1 MALPTYLDLVNDVL
15 VRMREPEVTT
25 VAENTV
31 SNLVGKYINDAK
43 RQVSDA
49 YDWDAFNTPITVS
62 TIANTTGP
70 YSLTGAGV
78 RYKTMDVIN
87 TTSFYEMQPLSHAN
101 YDSFYYT
108 TPTPTKGLPMYYS
121 IKGVDTNG
129 DIKVNFWPVPD
140 AVYSIRFSLIVPE
153 ADFTTDTSTTL
164 LAKEPIVLGAFA
176 RALVERG
183 EDGGLSS
190 SEAYAMYKSC
200 MSDLIA
206 LELARSPENDTFEA
220 V

>member
-1 MALPTYLDLVNDVL
+1 MALSTYLDLVNDVL
-15 VRMREPEVTT
+15 VRMREPQVST
-25 VAENTV
+25 VSENTV
-31 SNLVGKYINDAK
+31 STLVGKYVNDAK

-70 YSLTGAGV
+70 YSITGAGV

-87 TTSFYEMQPLSHAN
+87 TTSFYELSPLSHAN

-140 AVYSIRFSLIVPE
+140 AVYAIRFSLIVPE

-176 RALVERG
+176 RALIERG
-183 EDGGLSS
+183 EDGGLNS
-190 SEAYAMYKSC
+190 SEAFAMYKSC

>member
-1 MALPTYLDLVNDVL
+1 MALPTYLQLVNDVL
-15 VRMREPEVTT
+15 VRMREPQVST
-25 VAENTV
+25 VSENTV
-31 SNLVGKYINDAK
+31 SALVGKYINDAK

-49 YDWDAFNTPITVS
+49 YDWDAFNTPITVN

-70 YSLTGAGV
+70 YSITGAGV

-87 TTSFYEMQPLSHAN
+87 TTSFYELSPLSHAN

-153 ADFTTDTSTTL
+153 ADFTTDSSTTL

-183 EDGGLSS
+183 EDGGLTS
-190 SEAYAMYKSC
+190 SEAYALYKSC
-200 MSDLIA
+200 LSDLIA
-206 LELARSPENDTFEA
+206 LELARSPENDQFEA

>member
-15 VRMREPEVTT
+15 VRMREPQVST
-25 VAENTV
+25 VSENTV
-31 SNLVGKYINDAK
+31 SALVGKYVNDAK

-70 YSLTGAGV
+70 YSITGAGV

-87 TTSFYEMQPLSHAN
+87 TTSFYELSPLSHAN

-140 AVYSIRFSLIVPE
+140 AVYAIRFSLIVPE
-153 ADFTTDTSTTL
+153 ADFTTDSSTTL

-190 SEAYAMYKSC
+190 SEAYALYKSS

>member
-15 VRMREPEVTT
+15 VRMREPQVSS

-31 SNLVGKYINDAK
+31 SSLVGKYINDSK
-43 RQVSDA
+43 RQVADA
-49 YDWDAFNTPITVS
+49 YDWDAFNTAITVS
-62 TIANTTGP
+62 TIANNTGP
-70 YSLTGAGV
+70 YSLTGAGI

-87 TTSFYEMQPLSHAN
+87 TTAYNQLTPLSHQQ
-101 YDSFYYT
+101 YDNFYYT
-108 TPTPTKGLPMYYS
+108 IPNPTKGIPLYFT
-121 IKGVDTNG
+121 IRGVDSNG
-129 DIKVNFWPVPD
+129 DIKVVFLPVPD
-140 AVYSIRFSLIVPE
+140 AVYTIRFSLIVPE
-153 ADFTTDTSTTL
+153 TDFVNNTDTTL

-190 SEAYAMYKSC
+190 SEAYALYKS
-200 MSDLIA
+200 SLADLIS

-220 V
+220 T

>member
-70 YSLTGAGV
+70 YSITGAGV
-78 RYKTMDVIN
+78 RFKTMDVIN

-140 AVYSIRFSLIVPE
+140 AVYNIRFSLIVPE

>member
-1 MALPTYLDLVNDVL
+1 MALPTYLQLVNDVL

-31 SNLVGKYINDAK
+31 SALVGKYINDAK

-49 YDWDAFNTPITVS
+49 YDWDAFNTPITVN

-70 YSLTGAGV
+70 YSITGAGV
-78 RYKTMDVIN
+78 RFKTMDVIN
-87 TTSFYEMQPLSHAN
+87 TTSFYQMSPLSHAN

-108 TPTPTKGLPMYYS
+108 TPTPTTGLPMYYS

-153 ADFTTDTSTTL
+153 ADFTTDASTTL

-190 SEAYAMYKSC
+190 SEAYALYKSS

>member
-1 MALPTYLDLVNDVL
+1 MALPTYLELVNDVL
-15 VRMREPEVTT
+15 VRMREPQVTT
-25 VAENTV
+25 VSENTV
-31 SNLVGKYINDAK
+31 SALVGKYINDAK

-49 YDWDAFNTPITVS
+49 YDWDAFNTPITVN

-70 YSLTGAGV
+70 YSITGAGV

-87 TTSFYEMQPLSHAN
+87 TTSFYEMSPLSHAN

-108 TPTPTKGLPMYYS
+108 TPTPTTGLPMYYS

-153 ADFTTDTSTTL
+153 ADFSTDASTTL
-164 LAKEPIVLGAFA
+164 LAKEPIILGAYA
-176 RALVERG
+176 RALIERG
-183 EDGGLSS
+183 EDGGLNS
-190 SEAYAMYKSC
+190 SEAFAMYKSC

>member
-1 MALPTYLDLVNDVL
+1 MALPTYLQLVNDVL
-15 VRMREPEVTT
+15 VRMREPT
-25 VAENTV
+25 VSTVSENTV
-31 SNLVGKYINDAK
+31 SALVGKYINDAK

-70 YSLTGAGV
+70 YSITGAGV
-78 RYKTMDVIN
+78 RFKTMDVIN
-87 TTSFYEMQPLSHAN
+87 TTSFYQMSPLSHAN

-108 TPTPTKGLPMYYS
+108 TPTPTTGLPMYYS

-153 ADFTTDTSTTL
+153 ADFSTDSSTTL

-190 SEAYAMYKSC
+190 SEAYALYKSC

>member
-15 VRMREPEVTT
+15 VRMREPQVST
-25 VAENTV
+25 VSENTV
-31 SNLVGKYINDAK
+31 STLVGKYVNDAK

-49 YDWDAFNTPITVS
+49 YDWDAFNTPITVN

-70 YSLTGAGV
+70 YSITGAGV

-87 TTSFYEMQPLSHAN
+87 TTSFYELSPLSHAN

-153 ADFTTDTSTTL
+153 ADFTTDASTTL

-190 SEAYAMYKSC
+190 SEAYALYKSC
-200 MSDLIA
+200 LSDLIS
-206 LELARSPENDTFEA
+206 LELARSPENDQFEA

>member
-15 VRMREPEVTT
+15 VRLREPTVTT
-25 VAENTV
+25 VSETSFSA
-31 SNLVGKYINDAK
+31 LIGKFINDTK

-62 TIANTTGP
+62 TTANSTGP
-70 YSLTGAGV
+70 YSLTGAGI

-87 TTSFYEMQPLSHAN
+87 TTNFYEMSPLSHAN

-108 TPTPTKGLPMYYS
+108 TPTPTKGLPMYYT
-121 IKGVDTNG
+121 IRGVDTSG
-129 DIKVNFWPVPD
+129 DIKVVFWPVPD
-140 AVYSIRFSLIVPE
+140 AIYNIRFSLIVPE
-153 ADFTTDTSTTL
+153 ADFTTDASTTL
-164 LAKEPIVLGAFA
+164 LAKEPIVLGAYA

-183 EDGGLSS
+183 EDGGLST
-190 SEAYAMYKSC
+190 SEAYALFKSC

-206 LELARSPENDTFEA
+206 LELARSPENDQFEA

>member
-1 MALPTYLDLVNDVL
+1 MALPTYLELVNDVL
-15 VRMREPEVTT
+15 TRLREPTVTT
-25 VAENTV
+25 VTETSFSA
-31 SNLVGKYINDAK
+31 LIGKFINDTK

-70 YSLTGAGV
+70 YSITGAGV

-87 TTSFYEMQPLSHAN
+87 ITSFYEMSPLSHAN

-153 ADFTTDTSTTL
+153 ADFSTDASTTL
-164 LAKEPIVLGAFA
+164 LAKEPIILGAYA
-176 RALVERG
+176 RALIERG
-183 EDGGLSS
+183 EDGGLNS
-190 SEAYAMYKSC
+190 SEAFAMYKSC

>member
-15 VRMREPEVTT
+15 VRMREPQVST

-31 SNLVGKYINDAK
+31 SALVGKYINDAK

-87 TTSFYEMQPLSHAN
+87 TTSFYEMSPLSHAN

-183 EDGGLSS
+183 EDGGLTS
-190 SEAYAMYKSC
+190 SEAYALYKSC

-206 LELARSPENDTFEA
+206 LELARSPENDSFVA